1 MRLAVYVALT
11 AALGLSVFL
20 RPAARGLRPRAAA
33 GLLAGGAL
41 IAGLLWVGCLGML
54 AAPTVARLGLAG
66 ALGHWSVAVIEAR
79 DPIPVA
85 AGLASLTIL
94 ALVGIG
100 LLAAMWGLGRELRR
114 VAALARSA
122 RQHRSGDVA
131 IIDHPVPQAMALPG
145 WRGSILVTSG
155 MLHCLR
161 ADERH
166 VLLAHERSHVQGRHW
181 LFRLSCRLGAAL
193 LPSLRS
199 TVPACDQAL
208 ERWADEDAAV
218 VVGSRQLV
226 ATAIARAALAASERE
241 TSPVLMPAIADG
253 AVVQRVEAM
262 LAPAPRSR
270 WGPAAVFA
278 LVVTI
283 ALSAA
288 IDAERDVERMFEVAR
303 HLWLK

>member
-1 MRLAVYVALT
+1 MRLAVYVAMAVILALT
-11 AALGLSVFL
+11 VLL
-20 RPAARGLRPRAAA
+20 RPAARGLRPKAAA
-33 GLLAGGAL
+33 ILLATGAL
-41 IAGLLWVGCLGML
+41 ITGLLWVACLGL
-54 AAPTVARLGLAG
+54 VAFATVGRLGLAG
-66 ALGHWSVAVIEAR
+66 ALGHWSVAVIQAR

-94 ALVGIG
+94 ALVAIG
-100 LLAAMWGLGRELRR
+100 LLAAMWGLSRELRR
-114 VAALARSA
+114 VVPLAKSA
-122 RQHRSGDVA
+122 RQHRAGDVA

-161 ADERH
+161 ADERQ

-181 LFRLSCRLGAAL
+181 LLRLLCRLGAAL
-193 LPSLRS
+193 LPTLRS

-241 TSPVLMPAIADG
+241 TTPVLMPAISDG

-278 LVVTI
+278 LLVAV
-283 ALSAA
+283 ALTAA
-288 IDAERDVERMFEVAR
+288 IEAERDVERMFELAR